1 MRILGE
7 ISLLS
12 AFIASGYAC
21 GACLLG
27 DAAQTPR
34 VRRTGLL
41 AIGLAALGVTACLI
55 ILALA
60 LAQRDFTFDYVAHY
74 SSQALSLNFALAAL
88 WVGQA
93 GSLLLWAWLTVVMIT
108 VFRFVRRTSATA
120 LEDKA
125 AGLAMGFVACLLGI
139 LVFAAD
145 PMQASPMPVTEGQG
159 LSPSLQ
165 HPAMMIHPPIVF
177 CGYAAWTIPCAL
189 ALGALVSGQLDLR
202 WIQAARPWAIFAWVV
217 LGTGILIG
225 AYWAYEELGWGGY
238 WGWDPVENGS
248 LIPWLTGTCL
258 IHAMLVWRAKDGL
271 KKSALGLAVATFGL
285 CNFATFLTRSGIFSS
300 LHAFSES
307 PIGWTFLAIMIGLTA
322 AGCTLIYRRR
332 GLLPSGMR
340 WESFWSREALIVV
353 ATVALL
359 LLATIVFVGTA
370 ILPLSLVAT
379 GHLIVVGP
387 GFYNSVLAPIG
398 LVLLAATAPVPLLRW
413 GLPPSARQKRAL
425 ALSGS
430 CGVLAALVAIVLG
443 VRQPLALLLITFAAT
458 APVALLLSA
467 LNDTRRAAGNIAQ
480 RAWHTLQT
488 RRRAYAAYTI
498 HIGFVLIAVGIAGS
512 SLGTAQQELEL
523 QPGVPVTWQ
532 GRSVEFVQ
540 LAQRELPD
548 KIVAAAELRFRE
560 ADGTTYALSPE
571 RHYHKLQRQWTTE
584 VDIHSAWS
592 ADVYTILNGAAG
604 EQGVSLTLIEN
615 PLMRWLW
622 LGGFVCVIGALIT
635 LWPERTRNSRVQS
648 LPVPQTA
655 SVPETPSARRRAA

>member
-300 LHAFSES
+300 LHAFSE
-307 PIGWTFLAIMIGLTA
+307 
-322 AGCTLIYRRR
+322 
-332 GLLPSGMR
+332 
-340 WESFWSREALIVV
+340 
-353 ATVALL
+353 
-359 LLATIVFVGTA
+359 
-370 ILPLSLVAT
+370 
-379 GHLIVVGP
+379 
-387 GFYNSVLAPIG
+387 
-398 LVLLAATAPVPLLRW
+398 
-413 GLPPSARQKRAL
+413 
-425 ALSGS
+425 
-430 CGVLAALVAIVLG
+430 
-443 VRQPLALLLITFAAT
+443 
-458 APVALLLSA
+458 
-467 LNDTRRAAGNIAQ
+467 
-480 RAWHTLQT
+480 
-488 RRRAYAAYTI
+488 
-498 HIGFVLIAVGIAGS
+498 
-512 SLGTAQQELEL
+512 
-523 QPGVPVTWQ
+523 
-532 GRSVEFVQ
+532 
-540 LAQRELPD
+540 
-548 KIVAAAELRFRE
+548 
-560 ADGTTYALSPE
+560 
-571 RHYHKLQRQWTTE
+571 
-584 VDIHSAWS
+584 
-592 ADVYTILNGAAG
+592 
-604 EQGVSLTLIEN
+604 
-615 PLMRWLW
+615 
-622 LGGFVCVIGALIT
+622 
-635 LWPERTRNSRVQS
+635 
-648 LPVPQTA
+648 
-655 SVPETPSARRRAA
+655 